1 MYGEV
6 SKGEATPTRRPA
18 PRTKAVPGPPEDPG
32 GGASAAATKMN
43 DSAPNKTVE
52 ERLAGVE
59 AKTDLLRQD
68 FNEFKN
74 ETRSGFSAVR
84 ADMRDMEVRLCK
96 RQDEA
101 TATLRA
107 EFKDTTDGLR
117 KEFQDTTDGLR
128 KEFQDTTDG
137 LRKEFQDTT
146 DGLRKEFQNTN
157 ENLHQMTLNLRKET
171 HDTTVSLRQ
180 EIQDRT
186 ESLRKEIHDM
196 TVSLTKEFQKTA
208 ERLSTGVAEVRGYV
222 KGLYVAIVP
231 LTIAVLGLMV
241 HLALRG

>member
-1 MYGEV
+1 
-6 SKGEATPTRRPA
+6 
-18 PRTKAVPGPPEDPG
+18 
-32 GGASAAATKMN
+32 MN

-117 KEFQDTTDGLR
+117 KEFQNTTER
-128 KEFQDTTDG
+128 
-137 LRKEFQDTT
+137 
-146 DGLRKEFQNTN
+146 
-157 ENLHQMTLNLRKET
+157 LHQTTESLRNEI
-171 HDTTVSLRQ
+171 HDTTVSLTR
-180 EIQDRT
+180 
-186 ESLRKEIHDM
+186 
-196 TVSLTKEFQKTA
+196 EFQKTA
-208 ERLSTGVAEVRGYV
+208 ERLSTGMAEVRGYV
-222 KGLYVAIVP
+222 KGLYIAIVP
-231 LTIAVLGLMV
+231 LTIGVLGLMV

>member
-1 MYGEV
+1 
-6 SKGEATPTRRPA
+6 
-18 PRTKAVPGPPEDPG
+18 
-32 GGASAAATKMN
+32 MN

-68 FNEFKN
+68 LNEFKN
-74 ETRSGFSAVR
+74 ETRSGFNAVR

-107 EFKDTTDGLR
+107 GLKNTTDGLR

-128 KEFQDTTDG
+128 KEFQ
-137 LRKEFQDTT
+137 K
-146 DGLRKEFQNTN
+146 TN
-157 ENLHQMTLNLRKET
+157 ESLHHT
-171 HDTTVSLRQ
+171 
-180 EIQDRT
+180 T
-186 ESLRKEIHDM
+186 ESLRKEIRD
-196 TVSLTKEFQKTA
+196 TTLSLTKEFQKTA
-208 ERLSTGVAEVRGYV
+208 ERLSTGMAEIRGYL

-231 LTIAVLGLMV
+231 LTIAVLGLMA